1 MSFNTKRLLTKSRRN
16 LEGDP
21 YWDNTVL
28 LLHGDGANNSQ
39 NNTFLDSSSNNFTI
53 TRNGTPSQGS
63 FSPFALNGVAYS
75 PTLHGGS
82 GYFDGS
88 GDYLD
93 TATNAS
99 VAFGTNNFTIEF
111 WTYIN
116 QHKTYIELLD
126 ARPNT
131 DISSPEPVLYTD
143 GPGILYY
150 YVNGQD
156 RIISSSSIPSNA
168 WIHIALTKQGTSTR
182 LFVNGV
188 QTGSTYSDSVN
199 YTHTSY
205 RIGSARNGSSSD
217 ATNYS
222 LNGYIS
228 NLRVTKGLAVYTSNF
243 TPPTSPVTLL
253 SNGGATPS
261 TAPTAPTAGQV
272 SLLCDFTNA
281 GIIDHT
287 EKNVLTTVGDA
298 KVSTSVVKYGT
309 GAMYFDG
316 TGDYLT
322 LPRSSNFDFGAGN
335 LTFEGWINVPDISS
349 TYKCIFSQGFPIQI
363 YAKAGTIDAYFND
376 SDDSISYIVL
386 ITGPSNSVVANTWTH
401 FAVVR
406 NGTTFTAYVNGIAGT
421 PATGVSQS
429 VFYSA
434 TAPNVGY
441 VTGGF
446 GPYIFNGYIDDLRI
460 TKGVARYT
468 ANFTPPARAFPD
480 K

>member
-1 MSFNTKRLLTKSRRN
+1 MSFNSRKLLFGSPYFT
-16 LEGDP
+16 DP
-21 YWDNTVL
+21 YWNNVSL
-28 LLHGDGANNSQ
+28 LLHGDGIGSTPNGQQ
-39 NNTFLDSSSNNFTI
+39 NNTFLDSSSNNFAI
-53 TRNGTPSQGS
+53 TRSGTTSQGS

-143 GPGILYY
+143 GSGILYY
-150 YVNGQD
+150 YVNGGN

-228 NLRVTKGLAVYTSNF
+228 NLRVTKGLAIYTSNF
-243 TPPTSPVTLL
+243 TPPTSPVTLT

-261 TAPTAPTAGQV
+261 TAPTSGQV

-281 GIIDHT
+281 GIFDNT
-287 EKNVLTTVGDA
+287 KKNNLVTVGNA
-298 KVSTSVVKYGT
+298 QISTSVVKFGT
-309 GAMYFDG
+309 GSMYFDG

-322 LPRSSNFDFGAGN
+322 LPASSNFAFGTGDFTVEFWMYPTAN
-335 LTFEGWINVPDISS
+335 TPWLTLCGTQPAAITDSRGWNIAITNGSPQISFWSSAQFIPAAITLNQWNYVSVTRSGTTLRMFIN
-349 TYKCIFSQGFPIQI
+349 
-363 YAKAGTIDAYFND
+363 GTIANSTTNSQNFTFNQLG
-376 SDDSISYIVL
+376 V
-386 ITGPSNSVVANTWTH
+386 GC
-401 FAVVR
+401 
-406 NGTTFTAYVNGIAGT
+406 
-421 PATGVSQS
+421 TGVGIQ
-429 VFYSA
+429 
-434 TAPNVGY
+434 
-441 VTGGF
+441 
-446 GPYIFNGYIDDLRI
+446 PYNGYIDDLRI

-468 ANFTPPARAFPD
+468 ANFTPPARAFPN